1 MLTTKRLDL
10 TIKKLYIAFHSNNL
24 NPECC
29 KQCVVGN
36 ILDNTD
42 SWKYF
47 SDDHGSIQLNY
58 VGKINELFGR
68 KFNGYSPQK
77 LLQIEASFLK
87 PCGFKLP
94 IHHKNKMP
102 KNPIDKDILFE
113 GLTAVVSLLCKL
125 DGVRNV
131 MNYTKLFEFENNKPR
146 FTLSE
151 ILI

>member
-1 MLTTKRLDL
+1 MQTTKRLDL

-29 KQCVVGN
+29 KQCAVGN

-68 KFNGYSPQK
+68 KFNGYSPQE
-77 LLQIEASFLK
+77 LLQIEATFLK
-87 PCGFKLP
+87 ACGFKLP
-94 IHHKNKMP
+94 MHHKNKRP

-131 MNYTKLFEFENNKPR
+131 MDYTKLFEQDSLYQKY
-146 FTLSE
+146 
-151 ILI
+151 